1 MLYQLTYEIVTQFN
15 YVMWY
20 SWMMNFISQFPPM
33 WWIEIVS
40 TMGEMKSYHTASFWN
55 ITIQWTSHDDL
66 TEKILYLSILKSI
79 EKIREIR
86 VWRKLFTMVKCVP
99 ATLVD
104 SDLRGNT
111 FSVFSP
117 IYYSFFHPNDFM
129 FTKIEIIWCCY

>member
-40 TMGEMKSYHTASFWN
+40 TMGEMKSYYTASFWN

-66 TEKILYLSILKSI
+66 TEFFLSWNQSVKKVTQMIWHIFFLRVLFQMKKCLQNLQINLEAKRMDGFSWKKNSI
-79 EKIREIR
+79 I
-86 VWRKLFTMVKCVP
+86 
-99 ATLVD
+99 
-104 SDLRGNT
+104 
-111 FSVFSP
+111 SVFTL
-117 IYYSFFHPNDFM
+117 FVAA
-129 FTKIEIIWCCY
+129 